1 MGNMICG
8 MPSQPVIVHFA
19 VPNLS
24 AQLELLTNAKP
35 LHISYPLQVAQ
46 GMPSL
51 YLQPC
56 TPIQLFVVT
65 LLIGRHHTRAHHVMH
80 FKFEDSY
87 DIEYCLNL
95 TQCIEL
101 CGWCCT
107 FDIDVVKLHSC
118 YDVQHNSL
126 QVLGIYT
133 LTYLW
138 LINIVQSCTS

>member
-8 MPSQPVIVHFA
+8 MPSQPVIAHLD

-24 AQLELLTNAKP
+24 AQLELLTKANP
-35 LHISYPLQVAQ
+35 LHISYSLQVLQ

-56 TPIQLFVVT
+56 TNIQLFIVT
-65 LLIGRHHTRAHHVMH
+65 LLIGCHHTRAHHVMY

-87 DIEYCLNL
+87 DIEYCLNI

-101 CGWCCT
+101 CG
-107 FDIDVVKLHSC
+107 
-118 YDVQHNSL
+118 
-126 QVLGIYT
+126 
-133 LTYLW
+133 
-138 LINIVQSCTS
+138 